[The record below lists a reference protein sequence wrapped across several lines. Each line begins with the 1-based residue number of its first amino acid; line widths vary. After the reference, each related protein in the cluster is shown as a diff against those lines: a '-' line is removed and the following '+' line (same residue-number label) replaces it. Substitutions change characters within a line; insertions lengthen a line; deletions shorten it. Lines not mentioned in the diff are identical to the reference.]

1 MTWKPTSNVV
11 ITAISIVPSFSD
23 AETTELSG
31 LISSLHK
38 ARGGVS
44 MGQAFSLPDFSV
56 FSVFLSSYFI
66 LLHSTFCSHQLLLW
80 ESTVEEKLFQHWN
93 LNLWSLWFHLDE
105 EVQANRLWWCSLLAG
120 ASPRRSVAAG
130 LRNEA
135 VKEDCPHRFQKI
147 ILAIWANCSPPVPLI
162 SKCLLL
168 GKALYF

>member
-44 MGQAFSLPDFSV
+44 MGQAFSLPDFRV

-66 LLHSTFCSHQLLLW
+66 LLHSIFCSHQLLLW
-80 ESTVEEKLFQHWN
+80 ESTVEEKVILTLKPEFVVIVISFGRGVSSQQALVLVSAHR
-93 LNLWSLWFHLDE
+93 SFTQEISCCRSE
-105 EVQANRLWWCSLLAG
+105 E
-120 ASPRRSVAAG
+120 
-130 LRNEA
+130 
-135 VKEDCPHRFQKI
+135 
-147 ILAIWANCSPPVPLI
+147 
-162 SKCLLL
+162 
-168 GKALYF
+168 